1 MHSQLHVHAH
11 TTKTM
16 QCACVDENVFRQ
28 AHYFL
33 LAIFHEK
40 MYPFGW
46 QAGGGTNQNVAVIS
60 TEHSNID
67 DGSEIDINYN
77 MVVI

>member
-1 MHSQLHVHAH
+1 
-11 TTKTM
+11 
-16 QCACVDENVFRQ
+16 
-28 AHYFL
+28 
-33 LAIFHEK
+33 